1 MLNVISNYTSRDKKY
16 IEAKNKLLDNAKN
29 FYKGREKI
37 IKGFKNGMFPLNHDD
52 EFEEENRYKEEI
64 NSIRNENCLIDYN
77 EFMRLIYLKER
88 DISDELV
95 RKHFLVQDLGDLLEK
110 LKELKNNP
118 EKNKIQVD
126 LINNRLND
134 LKEEIEDMS
143 EKEKETKNPNGIV
156 GIVEKILEFNRQQ
169 QG

>member
-1 MLNVISNYTSRDKKY
+1 MLNVISNYNSRDKKY

-37 IKGFKNGMFPLNHDD
+37 IEGFKNGMFPLNHDD

-143 EKEKETKNPNGIV
+143 EKEKETKNLNGIV